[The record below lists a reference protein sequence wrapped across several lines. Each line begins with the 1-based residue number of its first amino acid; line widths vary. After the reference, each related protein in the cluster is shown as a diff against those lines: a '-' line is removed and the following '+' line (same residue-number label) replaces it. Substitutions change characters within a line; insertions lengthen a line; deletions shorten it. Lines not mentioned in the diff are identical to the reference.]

1 MPLGKRTADF
11 STPVVLPDG
20 ETIRVAFRTE
30 DGEVVYAL
38 GGGQAPGIL
47 DMMVLL
53 QDIQRELQIA
63 NAHLAAMTGEQF
75 ARVED

>member
-1 MPLGKRTADF
+1 MALGKRSADY

-38 GGGQAPGIL
+38 GSGQAPGIL

-53 QDIQRELQIA
+53 QDIQRELQVA
-63 NAHLAAMTGEQF
+63 NTHLAAITGEQI
-75 ARVED
+75 A

>member
-1 MPLGKRTADF
+1 MALGKRTAAF

-20 ETIRVAFRTE
+20 ETVRVAFRTE

-53 QDIQRELQIA
+53 QDIRRELQI
-63 NAHLAAMTGEQF
+63 NNMHLAAITGEHF
-75 ARVED
+75 ATVED

>member
-1 MPLGKRTADF
+1 MALGKRTADY

-20 ETIRVAFRTE
+20 ETLRVAFRTE

-38 GGGQAPGIL
+38 GQGQAPGIL

-63 NAHLAAMTGEQF
+63 NAHLAAMSGEQF